1 MVIEANEIV
10 MQYGTLTAVNKLSMG
25 VSKGIC
31 FGLLGPNGAGKTTTI
46 EIMEGIRQPTSGTVL
61 FHGKKR
67 SRVFKEKIGIQ
78 FQQTALQDFITV
90 ERDNPSVFSA
100 LSVQQTDRGNCG
112 GFVICRI
119 L

>member
-46 EIMEGIRQPTSGTVL
+46 EIMEGIRQPTSGTVC
-61 FHGKKR
+61 FMGKSGHVFLRKKSVYNFSKR
-67 SRVFKEKIGIQ
+67 H
-78 FQQTALQDFITV
+78 
-90 ERDNPSVFSA
+90 
-100 LSVQQTDRGNCG
+100 
-112 GFVICRI
+112 CRI
-119 L
+119 LLQWKRQSVCFLGFISTADR